1 MGVDSMA
8 LAGGKAFAMSFSK
21 AGSYEY
27 MCAIHRVLGMEGSVT
42 VTAEGVHVPDAAP
55 VPAAAMGPVIPQ
67 DKGYLVEDLGDGLY
81 WVTECAY
88 QVMFLTTGE
97 GVIAVDAPP
106 SIGDKYLKAIAEVT
120 DEAGDSRDLQPLSR
134 RPHRRCRHVSG
145 RCGLHSP

>member
-1 MGVDSMA
+1 MT
-8 LAGGKAFAMSFSK
+8 FSK

-81 WVTECAY
+81 WVTEGAY

-97 GVIAVDAPP
+97 GVNAVDAPP
-106 SIGDKYLKAIAEVT
+106 SIGDRYLKAIAEVT
-120 DEAGDSRDLQPLSR
+120 DEPVTHVIYSHSHADHIAAAGMFPADA
-134 RPHRRCRHVSG
+134 VT
-145 RCGLHSP
+145 

>member
-1 MGVDSMA
+1 MT
-8 LAGGKAFAMSFSK
+8 FSK

-42 VTAEGVHVPDAAP
+42 VTAAGVHVPDAAP

-81 WVTECAY
+81 WVTEGAY

-97 GVIAVDAPP
+97 GVNAVDAPP
-106 SIGDKYLKAIAEVT
+106 SIGDRYLKAIAEVT
-120 DEAGDSRDLQPLSR
+120 DEPVTHVIYSHSHADHIAAAGMFPADAVYIAHEDTAS
-134 RPHRRCRHVSG
+134 
-145 RCGLHSP
+145 